1 MTAQDLPPPATRP
14 ALHKSRMF
22 WVGVLYFAQG
32 FPLGAFYDLFPVYF
46 RQQGVDL
53 AQIGVLSLLGLSW
66 SIKFLWA
73 PAIDHFRHHR
83 RWMLAVDLSMGSIFL
98 LFAVHAGFGP
108 WVWFAI
114 GLFTLLSATNDIAID
129 GYTIELLDKHQLG
142 LANGL
147 RIGFYRVGM
156 LGAGFLLA
164 LTGLIGW
171 SGAFIAGAVLLAAAG
186 LACFSAPRERARAA
200 AGVSAGRELR
210 GLLHHPRV
218 FIPLLLFMAGLLAG
232 ALRAPRTAAA
242 LVGVATVVV
251 LWGRLR
257 RQAGPAKGVPEGPL
271 FGALLEMLQRPY
283 FLPVMLF
290 VLTFK
295 LADSAMGFMVKP
307 FWVDAGFSATQIG
320 LVSVNIGLVLSI
332 AGGLAGGWFTDR
344 AGIFRGLWVLGLLQA
359 FSNLGYAWA
368 AHVLP
373 LTAAGTVL
381 PLSHKLLMYS
391 VSALESFTSGLGT
404 AAFLAFLMVIVN
416 KKHSATEYALLSSI
430 FALSRSVA
438 GWASGYGAQD
448 MGYSD
453 YFLFT
458 FFLAFPAYLLLP
470 WVKKM
475 LDYVETRKEWDMLGA
490 TGPASA
496 ADGADGGPG

>member
-1 MTAQDLPPPATRP
+1 MTAQGIPPPASNKQ
-14 ALHKSRMF
+14 ALHKSKMF
-22 WVGVLYFAQG
+22 WVGVLYVAQG
-32 FPLGAFYDLFPVYF
+32 FPLGVFYDLFPVYF

-73 PAIDHFRHHR
+73 PAVDHFRHHR
-83 RWMLAVDLSMGSIFL
+83 RWMLGVDLAMGGIFL
-98 LFAVHAGFGP
+98 LFAMQAGFGP
-108 WVWFAI
+108 WVWVAI

-129 GYTIELLDKHQLG
+129 GYTIELLDKHELG

-171 SGAFIAGAVLLAAAG
+171 FGAFVTGAALLAVAG
-186 LACFSAPRERARAA
+186 LACFSAPREKVRAA
-200 AGVSAGRELR
+200 AAVSASGELR
-210 GLLHHPRV
+210 GLVRHPRV
-218 FIPLLLFMAGLLAG
+218 FVPLVLFMAGLLAG
-232 ALRAPRTAAA
+232 ALHAPRTAAV
-242 LVGVATVVV
+242 LIGVAAAVV

-257 RQAGPAKGVPEGPL
+257 RRQRPANGIPEGPV

-307 FWVDAGFSATQIG
+307 FWVDAGFSAAQIG

-359 FSNLGYAWA
+359 LSNLGYAWA

-373 LTAAGTVL
+373 LASAGAPV
-381 PLSHKLLMYS
+381 PLSHELLMYS
-391 VSALESFTSGLGT
+391 VSALESFTGGLGT

-448 MGYSD
+448 MGYSH

-475 LDYVETRKEWDMLGA
+475 LDYVESRRDWD
-490 TGPASA
+490 TQ
-496 ADGADGGPG
+496 